1 MRHVSD
7 ICSLIY
13 PNERLMIVH
22 LYIYIYTYW
31 ISYLYTFFGVKT
43 KNLSIFRRCIYIY
56 IHHIPLRS
64 PQKKPEPK
72 THAPRCLS
80 SPRYVPAAARCGQRN
95 ILVEVAV
102 RDGWRICWEFWK
114 RSSKIIGHLEKLQT
128 CWKHLK
134 YFLKNLKLL
143 VDSYSWFL

>member
-1 MRHVSD
+1 
-7 ICSLIY
+7 
-13 PNERLMIVH
+13 MIVH
-22 LYIYIYTYW
+22 LYIYIYLLNLIPIY
-31 ISYLYTFFGVKT
+31 FFWGENK
-43 KNLSIFRRCIYIY
+43 KSIYFPKVYIYIY

-102 RDGWRICWEFWK
+102 RDGWRICWEF
-114 RSSKIIGHLEKLQT
+114 
-128 CWKHLK
+128 
-134 YFLKNLKLL
+134 
-143 VDSYSWFL
+143 